1 MTMRYTAE
9 EFSNHL
15 HGTFSVERAE
25 GVVELILAEVKSGQS
40 TPQIEQ
46 FSLLFQGPVS
56 PRLEQRTYS
65 MSNGRTGVVDLFI
78 VPVAQNEAGI
88 VYEVVFNQLRQPD

>member
-1 MTMRYTAE
+1 MRYTAE

-15 HGTFSVERAE
+15 DGTFFVERAE

-65 MSNGRTGVVDLFI
+65 MSNGRTGVVHLFI